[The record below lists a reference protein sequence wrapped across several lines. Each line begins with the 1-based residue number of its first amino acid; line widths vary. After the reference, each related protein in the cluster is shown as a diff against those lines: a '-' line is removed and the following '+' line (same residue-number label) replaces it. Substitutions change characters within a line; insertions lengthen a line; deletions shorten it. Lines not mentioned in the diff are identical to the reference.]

1 MPIIPFIPAFA
12 HPCLTDDASIFAAI
26 GDGDANAGREYCR
39 ALAERAIHARRKHPR
54 YARSNFHALG
64 VIGSEYDELCKAVT
78 GESEAR
84 QLDEAL
90 DVAVT
95 AIRFYGKEWES
106 R

>member
-1 MPIIPFIPAFA
+1 MPVIPFVPAFA

-54 YARSNFHALG
+54 YARSNFHALA
-64 VIGSEYDELCKAVT
+64 VIWSEYSELCRAVAS
-78 GESEAR
+78 ESEAR

-95 AIRFYGKEWES
+95 AMRFYGKEWQI
-106 R
+106 